1 MKKDIETGGNLQR
14 ATVILFEGNGNRPPT
29 TANFLRKFS
38 YLIKLVRR
46 GSVFR
51 ENVVLISMKQNIILN
66 QRVLCK
72 MKLKSSVSTVPQ
84 YFF

>member
-14 ATVILFEGNGNRPPT
+14 ETVILFEGNGNRLPF

-38 YLIKLVRR
+38 YLINLVRR

-66 QRVLCK
+66 QRVLSK
-72 MKLKSSVSTVPQ
+72 MKLKSSLSTVPQ